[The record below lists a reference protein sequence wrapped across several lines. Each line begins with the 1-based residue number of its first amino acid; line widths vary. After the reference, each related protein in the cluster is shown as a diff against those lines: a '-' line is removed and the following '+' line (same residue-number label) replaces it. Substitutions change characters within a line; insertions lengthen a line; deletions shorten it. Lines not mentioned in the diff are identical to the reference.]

1 MWNARNPRPARVAGL
16 PPRLA
21 GREAPRRFIA
31 ALLTAMLVASA
42 FAPSFAADEGSS
54 LAGKVNLNTATVQ
67 ELQLLP
73 GVGEVRASAIVDL
86 RKQKGGFK
94 SLDELEDVKGVG
106 PAMMERLRPHLTLPG
121 KTTAHRS

>member
-1 MWNARNPRPARVAGL
+1 MWNARSPGPAKVANPQTLLARRSAQWRLVAT
-16 PPRLA
+16 
-21 GREAPRRFIA
+21 
-31 ALLTAMLVASA
+31 ALVVMLVSSA
-42 FAPSFAADEGSS
+42 FAPSFAAEDASS
-54 LAGKVNLNTATVQ
+54 LEGVVNLNTATVQ

-73 GVGEVRASAIVDL
+73 GVGEVRANAIVDL

-106 PAMMERLRPHLTLPG
+106 PAMMERLRPHLTLTG